1 MEFDFSRYSKIVAND
16 LSLNGSISS
25 ALGGLSQWSSTG
37 SEIYFNDGNVGI
49 GTTSP
54 ASLLDVNGGMR
65 AGYNSDTT
73 SYFGTTAIGYC
84 GHSNLMGIAHI
95 DRGSANNYALIQ
107 NSAGQTYM
115 NSSSGQSLHFRIN
128 NSDKMIIN
136 SSGNVGIGTT
146 SPEQKLHVNG
156 NQYVTGNV
164 GIGSPLVQ
172 VYNGAHPA
180 YPLDVNG
187 TVNASA
193 GRFMSS
199 TAEAADSGFS
209 WGQSYTQHGQHSI
222 SFHRNISTTTTGGGG
237 SNNPNSKPNVLPYI
251 HFKGTSYN
259 RRSYWGQQ
267 KPEWEL
273 GMFDNH
279 WARFSVNCYEF
290 YGNTIYDQEV
300 GYFSALNGQH
310 GYFDFTG
317 QHRSFIEDLH
327 VNDNDGEKYKG
338 LIVCANKDSYTFIT
352 DTPIKGKDAIT
363 INESLPDVSLSK
375 KYKDKSVYGVISSG
389 EEDNGKGTR
398 KYEVGN
404 FVSTYPHQH
413 GDFRFHINAL
423 GEGAIWVCNKH
434 GNLESGDYITS
445 SSIPGYGV
453 LQDDDILHNYTVA
466 KITMSCDFQPKIQY
480 KKQIIKQNIEFTIDA
495 SNNCYDMSGN
505 IIYKP
510 RDSDTGEKTYKL
522 NKYEYTH
529 DTNARVS
536 KVTEN
541 ILNEH
546 GEIQWEDTT
555 EQEYA
560 YEIRHLDPSGNIIT
574 KEQHDTTISNGG
586 SAYIAAFVGCT
597 YHCG

>member
-25 ALGGLSQWSSTG
+25 ALGGLSQWSS
-37 SEIYFNDGNVGI
+37 SSSDIYYNDGNVGI

-54 ASLLDVNGGMR
+54 NYPLHIHNPNAASIFLQLTHSTSGTAVSSGAQLFLYGADTFLQNTNTSGDIR
-65 AGYNSDTT
+65 FRTAGYNDRMT
-73 SYFGTTAIGYC
+73 
-84 GHSNLMGIAHI
+84 I
-95 DRGSANNYALIQ
+95 DHN
-107 NSAGQTYM
+107 
-115 NSSSGQSLHFRIN
+115 
-128 NSDKMIIN
+128 
-136 SSGNVGIGTT
+136 GNVGIGTT

-180 YPLDVNG
+180 YSLDVNG
-187 TVNASA
+187 TVNATS
-193 GRFMSS
+193 GRFFSS
-199 TAEAADSGFS
+199 TSLAANSEFY
-209 WGQSYTQHGQHSI
+209 WGQGYTQHGQHMI
-222 SFHRNISTTTTGGGG
+222 SFHRNITTNAT
-237 SNNPNSKPNVLPYI
+237 SSSAPNVLPYI
-251 HFKGTSYN
+251 RFYGTSYN
-259 RRSYWGQQ
+259 RRSYSGQQ
-267 KPEWEL
+267 KPQWEL

-279 WARFSVNCYEF
+279 WPRFDFYAYEF
-290 YGNTIYDQEV
+290 YGNTIYDVNV
-300 GYFSALNGQH
+300 GFLQATNAAGLI
-310 GYFDFTG
+310 DFTG
-317 QHRSFIEDLH
+317 QHRSFIEDLY

-338 LIVCANKDSYTFIT
+338 LIVCANKDSYTLIT

-389 EEDNGKGTR
+389 EENVNGSR
-398 KYEVGN
+398 KYELGN
-404 FVSTYPHQH
+404 FVSNHPHQH
-413 GDFRFHINAL
+413 GDIRFHINAL

-505 IIYKP
+505 VIYKP
-510 RDSDTGEKTYKL
+510 RNSDSGERTYKL

-546 GEIQWEDTT
+546 GELQWEDTT
-555 EQEYA
+555 KQEYA
-560 YEIRHLDPSGNIIT
+560 YEIRHVDPSGNIIS